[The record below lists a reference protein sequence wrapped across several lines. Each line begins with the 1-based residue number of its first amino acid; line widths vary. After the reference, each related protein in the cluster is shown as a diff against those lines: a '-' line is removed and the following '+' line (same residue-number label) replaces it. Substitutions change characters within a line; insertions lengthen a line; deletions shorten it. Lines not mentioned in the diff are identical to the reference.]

1 MAARLRTVELARV
14 AGVAAIAAVG
24 FWALAGCGGSS
35 KVSSASLMSRLAPE
49 SVAPGFH
56 LVRTLDWSD
65 PANLVGEGVRLPER
79 THPSQAIKEIN
90 GAGFEGA
97 TGEQL
102 NQGGPSGQTI
112 TTGVMKFKSA
122 AGARTVQTW
131 MHGQDLQQPCF
142 EQCIFS
148 PASLAVPGVPAA
160 LGVRQHAI
168 GAPPAG
174 PPPAVLAALRRRG
187 ITPPTPPPGA
197 TTGPPSNYLM
207 EFTIG
212 PYVYFAS
219 TSGGN
224 QRGFLAGVK
233 QYYDTV
239 KRLSAS

>member
-1 MAARLRTVELARV
+1 MAARLRTVNLARL
-14 AGVAAIAAVG
+14 AGAAAVASAG
-24 FWALAGCGGSS
+24 LGLLTGCGGQT

-79 THPSQAIKEIN
+79 THPSMAIKEIT
-90 GAGFEGA
+90 GAGFEGSA
-97 TGEQL
+97 GEQL
-102 NQGGPSGQTI
+102 NQGGPTGQTV
-112 TTGVMKFKSA
+112 TTGVMKFQSA
-122 AGARTVQTW
+122 ADARKVQNW

-148 PASLAVPGVPAA
+148 PVSLAVPGVPGA
-160 LGVRQHAI
+160 LGVRQHPV
-168 GAPPAG
+168 GAAAAG

-187 ITPPTPPPGA
+187 IGPPAGA
-197 TTGPPSNYLM
+197 TAGPPSNYLM

-219 TSGGN
+219 INGGN
-224 QRGFLAGVK
+224 TAGFLAGVK
-233 QYYDTV
+233 KYYDTV
-239 KRLSAS
+239 KGLRAS

>member
-1 MAARLRTVELARV
+1 
-14 AGVAAIAAVG
+14 VAAISAVG
-24 FWALAGCGGSS
+24 FWVLAGCGGSS

-65 PANLVGEGVRLPER
+65 PANLVAEGFRLPER

-97 TGEQL
+97 VGEQL
-102 NQGGPSGQTI
+102 NVGGPSGQTV

-122 AGARTVQTW
+122 SDARNVQSW
-131 MHGQDLQQPCF
+131 MHRQDLQTPCF

-148 PASLAVPGVPAA
+148 PASIAVPGVPGA
-160 LGVRQHAI
+160 LAVRQHAV

-174 PPPAVLAALRRRG
+174 PPPAVLALLRRRG
-187 ITPPTPPPGA
+187 ITPPPNA
-197 TTGPPSNYLM
+197 TTGPPSNYLV

-212 PYVYFAS
+212 RYVYFAS
-219 TSGGN
+219 TGGGN
-224 QRGFLAGVK
+224 QAGFLAGTK

-239 KRLSAS
+239 SRLRAS